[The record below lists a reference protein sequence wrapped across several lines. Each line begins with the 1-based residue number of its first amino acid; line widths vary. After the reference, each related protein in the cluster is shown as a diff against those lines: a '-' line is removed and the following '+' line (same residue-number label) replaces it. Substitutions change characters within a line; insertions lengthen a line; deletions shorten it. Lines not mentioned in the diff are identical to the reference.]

1 MTKIAR
7 KLLFPWLAVVT
18 ACVPTPADIRASPDD
33 TWTWQVN
40 QNYERFAQCLTEALN
55 GAPQHSWFFQAPRPI
70 TSFEQQW
77 QKNQIILKSIDPSG
91 IEQVRIQLVAVSER
105 QARVIAVAKDLERL
119 GGGAPMYYVRASVD
133 VCSAT

>member
-1 MTKIAR
+1 M
-7 KLLFPWLAVVT
+7 LPLMGVVT

-40 QNYERFAQCLTEALN
+40 QNYQRFAHCLTDTLN

-77 QKNQIILKSIDPSG
+77 GRDRIILKSIDPSG
-91 IEQVRIQLVAVSER
+91 VEQVRIQVIGVSQQ
-105 QARVIAVAKDLERL
+105 QARVVAVAKDLEGL

-133 VCSAT
+133 GCSAT